1 MGPIGPQVGWGGSQG
16 IPGVWAELVRYPPV
30 SRLFLAGAGGVPFA
44 IYNKWKENAR
54 NDSGRAPEERRMSED
69 ERG

>member
-1 MGPIGPQVGWGGSQG
+1 MKNTGSRGDGLKHQSNSFGSRGPQG
-16 IPGVWAELVRYPPV
+16 
-30 SRLFLAGAGGVPFA
+30 RLFLAGAGGVPFA